1 MGGNGG
7 HEEIPGGLCVIEEKQ
22 ADEQSALQIKENGVA
37 HFAAVS
43 IEKSFSLSMRLR
55 KKSCK
60 RCLINFLL
68 LAKMVMTTRKQQSKI
83 PVTQSSWRNK

>member
-37 HFAAVS
+37 HFAA
-43 IEKSFSLSMRLR
+43 RLY
-55 KKSCK
+55 
-60 RCLINFLL
+60 
-68 LAKMVMTTRKQQSKI
+68 
-83 PVTQSSWRNK
+83 

>member
-37 HFAAVS
+37 HFAARLYR
-43 IEKSFSLSMRLR
+43 EKFLLVHAVEE
-55 KKSCK
+55 KSCK

-68 LAKMVMTTRKQQSKI
+68 LAKMVMTTRNS
-83 PVTQSSWRNK
+83 RARYL